1 MERIEVSQT
10 RTGVSRWTQWLMP
23 SIEDV
28 LFVAFFVKLLSLGDT
43 FLRDADTA
51 WHIRAGDVI
60 LQKGFV
66 PREDV
71 FSYTMLGEPWINH
84 EWLSQV
90 IFSILHRFFGLTG
103 LVILTLL
110 LLCFTFLYF
119 YRFLLELH
127 ISLFLSV
134 ILTLL
139 AATITSVHWLARPH
153 IFSLLLTLV
162 WYRQLDRYQRTGAKK
177 ALYILPPLMMLWVN
191 LHGAYLTGF
200 ILLGIYILG
209 NGLQQ
214 FFDSDQKKI
223 DEVRYR
229 IFHLFSFTGF
239 CLLTALIN
247 PYGYRMLL
255 FPFQFMGSKYIQDYI
270 VEWAS
275 PNFHDTLLFSLPLLL
290 LIVVLGFSLRK
301 LSFIEIGLLIFSIHS
316 ALYAVR
322 YMPVLAIVAIPIIG
336 SYLQGYFTKGLARTD
351 LPSRV
356 RKILQYLHAFS
367 GRIQA
372 NSSYFNRHLMIAVF
386 LLFLLFDITYSRG
399 RGGGV
404 LVVDYPFD
412 ETRFPIQAVEFIKG
426 EGITGRMY
434 NAYYFGGYLIY
445 RLYPDPNYRV
455 FIDGRAEMYGDEMLK
470 DFMHIDYL
478 VPDWESILED
488 YKVTWIIHQAG
499 SQLSA
504 ILLEDSSW
512 KLIYA
517 DSVANIFVKDIP
529 TYSPLIDEYPNV
541 KPVQSEEQS

>member
-1 MERIEVSQT
+1 MGI
-10 RTGVSRWTQWLMP
+10 SRWAQWLMP

-28 LFVAFFVKLLSLGDT
+28 LFVAIAIKLLSLGDT

-60 LQKGFV
+60 LQKGSV
-66 PREDV
+66 PKGDV
-71 FSYTMLGEPWINH
+71 FSYTMLEQPWINH

-90 IFSILHRFFGLTG
+90 IFSILHHFWGLTG

-127 ISLFLSV
+127 ISLLLSV

-162 WYRQLDRYQRTGAKK
+162 WYRQLERYQRTGLKS
-177 ALYILPPLMMLWVN
+177 ALYPLPPLMMLWVN

-200 ILLGIYILG
+200 ILLGIYMIG

-214 FFDSDQKKI
+214 IFVSDYKKKH
-223 DEVRYR
+223 ELRNR
-229 IFHLFSFTGF
+229 AFHLLSFTGF

-247 PYGYRMLL
+247 PYGYRMLI
-255 FPFQFMGSKYIQDYI
+255 FPFRFMGSKYIQDYI

-275 PNFHDTLLFSLPLLL
+275 PNFHETILFSLPLLL

-322 YMPVLAIVAIPIIG
+322 YMPILAIIAIPIIG
-336 SYLQGYFTKGLARTD
+336 SYLQGYFQKGLTHTD
-351 LPSRV
+351 VPSHI
-356 RKILQYLHAFS
+356 RKVLQWLHALS
-367 GRIQA
+367 GRIQT
-372 NSSYFNRHLMIAVF
+372 NSSHFNRHLMIVVF
-386 LLFLLFDITYSRG
+386 LLFLFFDATFSHG
-399 RGGGV
+399 RTDGV
-404 LVVDYPFD
+404 LIEDYRFD
-412 ETRFPIQAVEFIKG
+412 ETRFPIEAVEFVKAQS
-426 EGITGRMY
+426 ITGRMY

-445 RLYPDPNYRV
+445 RLYPDPTYRV
-455 FIDGRAEMYGDEMLK
+455 FIDGRAEMYGDEMLE
-470 DFMHIDYL
+470 DFAHIDYL
-478 VPDWESILED
+478 ASDWESILED
-488 YKVTWIIHQAG
+488 YEVTWIIHQAG
-499 SQLSA
+499 GQLSA
-504 ILLEDSSW
+504 VLLEDSDW

-529 TYSPLIDEYPNV
+529 EYRQLIDKYPGV
-541 KPVQSEEQS
+541 IPVPSEDEF